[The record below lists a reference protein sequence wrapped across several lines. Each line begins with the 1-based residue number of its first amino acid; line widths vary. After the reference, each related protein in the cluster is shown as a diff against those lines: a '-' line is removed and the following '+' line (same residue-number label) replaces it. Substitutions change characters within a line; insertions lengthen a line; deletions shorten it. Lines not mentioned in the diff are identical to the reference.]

1 MATIKQQDGQVNARS
16 QDKIRA
22 SIKVF
27 EIVKALQDHIL
38 AGLKLT
44 NTQVRAAEILMRKV
58 SPDLLATA
66 ITDGTSTALP
76 VLQIVRASPDTRPES
91 AQDQPSSKVSTLA
104 AAGSQPGP
112 AQPSA
117 PTDPGQKTEAIL
129 S

>member
-1 MATIKQQDGQVNARS
+1 MAATKTQSGDINART

-44 NTQVRAAEILMRKV
+44 NTQVRSAEVLLRKI

-66 ITDGTSTALP
+66 ISDSRETGLP
-76 VLQIVRASPDTRPES
+76 LLQIVRNTPAES
-91 AQDQPSSKVSTLA
+91 ATHPLDSKVKPEPDPA
-104 AAGSQPGP
+104 ADP
-112 AQPSA
+112 ASA
-117 PTDPGQKTEAIL
+117 DQAA
-129 S
+129 